1 MLICHRSKNGAMPS
15 QPWYSNTRY
24 PTSGKQHIVDIA
36 MRDVG
41 VLVGDSATRGELSP
55 FFLYQFFHKIHI
67 QGHMNEVQLCLVGNH
82 FQHSFLGRQ

>member
-15 QPWYSNTRY
+15 QPWYSHTRY

-41 VLVGDSATRGELSP
+41 VLVR
-55 FFLYQFFHKIHI
+55 
-67 QGHMNEVQLCLVGNH
+67 
-82 FQHSFLGRQ
+82 